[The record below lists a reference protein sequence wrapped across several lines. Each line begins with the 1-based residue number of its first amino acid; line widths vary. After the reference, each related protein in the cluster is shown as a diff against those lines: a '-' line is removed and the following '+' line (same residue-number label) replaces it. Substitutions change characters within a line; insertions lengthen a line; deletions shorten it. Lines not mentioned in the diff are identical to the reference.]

1 MTKPVGMTSRLFRLA
16 LSGVIA
22 FAPLLPAYAEVIVD
36 PTAPQAF
43 RPSLGSSSTGVPV
56 VNIVAPTAGGV
67 SHNKFSDYDITSTG
81 LIHNNSLASGTAKLG
96 GTVGANPNFSGATA
110 TTIVN
115 EVTTSNTS
123 LLAGRA
129 EVFGDKAGLIIANPN
144 GITCNGCGAL
154 NTSRFTLT
162 TGVPAYDSGNSDSL
176 YFDVTGGLIS
186 IDGNGLEGLDVPEA
200 SVIARQIVLSGYI
213 SDALR
218 LDLVSGGIR
227 YDYSPTLGGDVQ
239 SAITEQS
246 LSNAGITYQI
256 DASTLSSVSA
266 GKINII
272 GNDDGV
278 GVRIQ
283 GDVTASASDLVID
296 ADGNLTISSNLSS
309 ERDTTITTGGTAA
322 SVTSSGTIDADR
334 DLSITTTGAVTNSGT
349 LQASRRL
356 TIDADGDVTNSG
368 TATATQVMISDAA
381 DVTNSGSITAGLNEL
396 LFTTTGDEASLAAL
410 SEDIAAAINGNEG
423 FQGFHAYIPAGTTP
437 GVIYISIEPPYYFAD
452 MEIAVAVPTTG
463 SDTQTFTYTSTG
475 TYTGRLDITGAV
487 EAGDQ
492 FRIQAYGDVT
502 IGSSSNKVG
511 SLTNSG
517 SGASI
522 TSYDDIAV
530 TASGA
535 ISNASGA
542 SITADDDI
550 ALTSDSTLTQ
560 NAAVTAGG
568 DATLSGSDLSIG
580 GSSGMYSRAGGTLS
594 LVESASGSDFTYAG
608 QSLTGNTGLSI
619 QVDDL
624 FDLSSA
630 LTTPGDLSITAGR
643 VATAYNLVAGDD
655 LSITTTGDVTNSA
668 VIYAAEGTSGGN
680 GLVIDAGGQIIN
692 SSNSNIYG
700 SGDVVLVSDE
710 RITNNSGAYI
720 EAGGDLTLA
729 VVTGETISGGAIT
742 NTPTKV
748 ANGYILNTQGY
759 LTAGANIN
767 VTTGNFYNM
776 RDVTVGGS
784 GPYTFTEN
792 DTQTDLST
800 DTWSQLSV
808 QRIDGSDHEFYGRT
822 HSTQSITGSSSSV
835 YGAGNIVIDATTF
848 LNRLSTIEAGQNLT
862 VTSTTFNN
870 QTATL
875 RTTSW
880 YRNTYGSY
888 GSGGWVI
895 KNGGSPDRPSGTEGP
910 GGQDCTTGTTRCF
923 PEANAGSG
931 WIPWL
936 DGNSANTTAVLRAGN
951 SLTLNGSTL
960 DDSNVGNTGL
970 IEASNVFVSA
980 RNIQNGLTPGST
992 VTINQQITNAV
1003 SLTPTSLATLSAL
1016 YTINAV
1022 GTSQYLLSASIDLGG
1037 NLLTPDYLT
1046 SQLSG
1051 SAGNTNGL
1059 QFLADPFV
1067 ENRLLQQAALAA
1079 TGSNFVLADV
1089 ENDQTAQRQA
1099 LYDNAIAFASTDSSA
1114 QIGTALSE
1122 TQIANLDAPV
1132 LWYVT
1137 ERIDGRDVL
1146 VPTLYLPTPD
1156 SIEVAPSGQIVASN
1170 NILIDA
1176 EETVTNTGTVS
1187 AGGTV
1192 LVRGQDIVNET
1203 LTTVASTSSG
1213 TGRSTVS
1220 FITAG
1225 PTASISGENVFVVAE
1240 SDDPDRGT
1248 ITNTGAAITNTSPDG
1263 QTILRASGDI
1273 VNQVLVTQAVEDVE
1287 VGNFV
1292 AEAREDFTIRENY
1305 TAGVIGGEGNVSVV
1319 STGGDV
1325 INDASSIFSNEGD
1338 VLIFAEG
1345 SFRQNNRTDTFVSEN
1360 SVSLGGGSS
1369 SSSSSSASSSGSGY
1383 DDFEANAQASVSGSQ
1398 DGLTANYNES
1408 VYNQSAS
1415 VSGQNVTIVAN
1426 TGDIES
1432 IGSSIASAGN
1442 TILRATEGDVTL
1454 QTDSVVT
1461 NSSSLTLSLSGNA
1474 SAEAGGSG
1482 IDYNATAQASGTVGL
1497 EYGQQQNATFITST
1511 VSGNNVII
1519 DAGNDINS
1527 IGAQVSATEN
1537 LSLIAGNNINSIAQQ
1552 ELLEN
1557 FSFSASNTTT
1567 AYATAGTTAGQ
1578 FGTPDAAVGI
1588 ENTTSIGVGGG
1599 TSTSSATSGFSAGG
1613 NLSLQAGN
1621 NITLVGT
1628 DLSSGGDTI
1637 LQAANDISISALQ
1650 ETSSSFGFSASSSVG
1665 AQLGSG
1671 GLSPTASN
1679 SFGVSTSSAVTNQE
1693 ANVTTGGNFVAV
1705 AGGSTTLAGVNVNAG
1720 GDALLQGTTVTVT
1733 SVQDQFSGT
1742 NFGFSSSP
1750 LTNGTGSNSSFS
1762 AASDAPLSASFNQT
1776 ESLTTTDQAQ
1786 LNTGGS
1792 LNIVTTEGA
1801 ATLASVNA
1809 NIGGNL
1815 NAQIADGS
1823 DLNVTDLQDTTSS
1836 TGFSVDIAIEANAA
1850 EAIAGTVEGVVEAI
1864 ETGDVAG
1871 IVSSIPGANQVAS
1884 TIAAIESGDGAAILG
1899 ALGGPGIGALAQQ
1912 IDGATGGALNGQG
1925 TGTNFGQSFL
1935 DAAADT
1941 EPAVDVAS
1949 LQGAVDDAGTVDVR
1963 LGAQFTETNTTTS
1976 VGSTIN
1982 VGGSANISANN
1993 LNLTGSNLNVTGDS
2007 NLDLAGSL
2015 NVTAGVNTFD
2025 SFSAGGGVTVGFDA
2039 VNQDVRVGVD
2049 GNYSDSS
2056 ATTFTNAG
2064 FTTGGTLNAN
2074 VGEDVNIVGGNVQA
2088 GDINGVVGGSVN
2100 VVTLQNAT
2108 QSQSFEGDLMVEV
2121 GVTGD
2126 SGGGEL
2132 NFQGSQQSG
2141 QSDAQQSTFLASGN
2155 SNLVIG
2161 EDLNLVSGIIGA
2173 GNNNNLQVAGNIN
2186 ASANVNT
2193 NIDDTFGGS
2202 LSVSANQQGEDSG
2215 AGGGGSLDV
2224 NVNLNEA
2231 NNVGAQSLI
2240 VGGNNNNIQVGGDA
2254 NLIDT
2259 QVIGTNGNV
2268 QIDGDLTVATTQS
2281 TTSNFGL
2288 EFGLEASGSS
2298 ASEGGDG
2305 EEGSGG
2311 IEFGLEIG
2319 DSATTG
2325 AQAGFTFSNNLDLT
2339 TGGDAS
2345 LTNSQI
2351 IAGNNANVNI
2361 GGELTIT
2368 AVQDTENQLG
2378 VGFEAG
2384 GGGEEGSANQGSFG
2398 VDFNLVDSSLNA
2410 AQSGISAGGSLA
2422 LTTGGDT
2429 TLTGAVIQ
2437 GGTVD
2442 ANIGGD
2448 LTVTTLQEDEFS
2460 LALNLEAGGSSE
2472 GAGSGS
2478 FGAGIDLTD
2487 RTETTTVAGIAATN
2501 GNANVT
2507 VAGDT
2512 TLTGASITAQGGEA
2526 TLDTQSLTVT
2536 DLASSSLSLSAG
2548 IGGGLDAS
2556 SIDGE
2561 DTEALEV
2568 LGAAQEAGGNAPS
2581 LNFELSA
2588 SSGTT
2593 NGGVGDGATAAGTAG
2608 SASAAETANAV
2619 LSSLQQQIAT
2629 AGETG
2634 GSNAPQGVSA
2644 EVLTAKLGTLQASA
2658 STTAFEAQ
2666 QAAADI
2672 FNDGDPA
2679 AAEALDGLS
2688 PNQAVLM
2695 LQAARVWL
2703 TPDQQAQIDIAI
2715 QQIVTGTEP
2724 ATSSTGD
2731 DN

>member
-43 RPSLGSSSTGVPV
+43 RPSLSSSSTGVPV

-423 FQGFHAYIPAGTTP
+423 FQGFRAYIPAGTTP

-729 VVTGETISGGAIT
+729 VVTGETISGGTIT

-759 LTAGANIN
+759 LTAGGNIN

-2608 SASAAETANAV
+2608 PASAAETANAV

-2679 AAEALDGLS
+2679 AAEALEGLS
-2688 PNQAVLM
+2688 PDQAVLM

>member
-1 MTKPVGMTSRLFRLA
+1 MTKPIGITSRLLRLA
-16 LSGVIA
+16 VSGAIA
-22 FAPLLPAYAEVIVD
+22 LAPLVPAYAEVIVD
-36 PTAPQAF
+36 PSASQAF
-43 RPSLGSSSTGVPV
+43 QPSLGTSSTGVPV

-67 SHNKFSDYDITSTG
+67 SHNKFNDYDITSTG
-81 LIHNNSLASGTAKLG
+81 LIHNNSLTSGTAKLG
-96 GTVGANPNFSGATA
+96 GTVGSNPNFSGTTA

-115 EVTTSNTS
+115 EVTSANTS

-154 NTSRFTLT
+154 NASRFTLT
-162 TGVPAYDSGNSDSL
+162 TGVPNYDSGNNDSL

-186 IDGNGLEGLDVPEA
+186 IDGNGLEGLDIPEA

-218 LDLVSGGIR
+218 LDLVSGGLR
-227 YDYSPTLGGDVQ
+227 YDYSPNLGGDVQ
-239 SAITEQS
+239 TAITEQS
-246 LSNAGITYQI
+246 LSNSGITYQI

-309 ERDTTITTGGTAA
+309 ERDTTITTGGTA
-322 SVTSSGTIDADR
+322 SSLTNSGSIDASR

-349 LQASRRL
+349 LESSRRL

-368 TATATQVMISDAA
+368 TATATQVVISDAA
-381 DVTNSGSITAGLNEL
+381 DITNSATIKAGLNEL
-396 LFTTTGDEASLAAL
+396 LFTTTGDEDSLADL
-410 SEDIAAAINGNEG
+410 SVDIAAAINGNEG
-423 FQGFHAYIPAGTTP
+423 FQGFYAYIPAGTTP
-437 GVIYISIEPPYYFAD
+437 GVIYINIEPPYYFAD

-492 FRIQAYGDVT
+492 FRIRAYGDVV

-522 TSYDDIAV
+522 TSYDDITV

-535 ISNASGA
+535 ISNASSA

-550 ALTSDSTLTQ
+550 ALTSDATLTQ

-580 GSSGMYSRAGGTLS
+580 SSSGMYSRAEGTLS

-668 VIYAAEGTSGGN
+668 VIYAADGTSGGN

-700 SGDVVLVSDE
+700 SGDVVLVSNE
-710 RITNNSGAYI
+710 RITNNSGSYI

-729 VVTGETISGGAIT
+729 VVTGETISEGAIT

-759 LTAGANIN
+759 LTAGGNIN

-784 GPYTFTEN
+784 GPYSFTEN

-800 DTWSQLSV
+800 DTWSKLAV
-808 QRIDGSDHEFYGRT
+808 QRIGGSDHEFYGRT

-875 RTTSW
+875 RTSSW

-888 GSGGWVI
+888 GTNGWGI
-895 KNGGSPDRPSGTEGP
+895 KNPNSPGRPSGTSGP
-910 GGQDCTTGTTRCF
+910 GGSDCTTGTTRCF

-931 WIPWL
+931 WIPWV
-936 DGNSANTTAVLRAGN
+936 DSNSANTTAVLRAGN

-980 RNIQNGLTPGST
+980 RNIQNGLAPGST

-1003 SLTPTSLATLSAL
+1003 SLTPTSLSSLSAL
-1016 YTINAV
+1016 YTINAA

-1037 NLLTPDYLT
+1037 NLLTPAYLT
-1046 SQLSG
+1046 SQLSNG
-1051 SAGNTNGL
+1051 AGDTNGL

-1079 TGSNFVLADV
+1079 TGSNFVLDDV

-1099 LYDNAIAFASTDSSA
+1099 LYDNAISFANTDSTA
-1114 QIGTALSE
+1114 QIGTALTD
-1122 TQIANLDAPV
+1122 TQIASLDAPV

-1156 SIEVAPSGQIVASN
+1156 SIEIAPSGQIVASN

-1220 FITAG
+1220 YITAG

-1248 ITNTGAAITNTSPDG
+1248 ITNTGAAITNTSADG

-1292 AEAREDFTIRENY
+1292 AEAREDFAVRENY
-1305 TAGVIGGEGNVSVV
+1305 TAGVIGGEGNVSIV
-1319 STGGDV
+1319 STGGDI
-1325 INDASSIFSNEGD
+1325 INDASTISSSEGD

-1369 SSSSSSASSSGSGY
+1369 TSSSSSASSSGSGY

-1398 DGLTANYNES
+1398 DGLTANYTES

-1454 QTDSVVT
+1454 RTDSVVT

-1497 EYGQQQNATFITST
+1497 NYGQQQNATFITST

-1537 LSLIAGNNINSIAQQ
+1537 ISLIAGNDINSIAQQ

-1599 TSTSSATSGFSAGG
+1599 TSTSSATSGFTAGG

-1621 NITLVGT
+1621 DINLVGT
-1628 DLSSGGDTI
+1628 DLTSGGDTI

-1679 SFGVSTSSAVTNQE
+1679 SFGVSTSNAVTNQE

-1705 AGGSTTLAGVNVNAG
+1705 AGGSTTLAGVNVDAG

-1750 LTNGTGSNSSFS
+1750 LTNGTGSNASFS

-1776 ESLTTTDQAQ
+1776 ESLTTTDRVA

-1792 LNIVTTEGA
+1792 LNIVTTEGG
-1801 ATLASVNA
+1801 ATLAAVNA

-1815 NAQIADGS
+1815 NTQIADGS
-1823 DLNVTDLQDTTSS
+1823 DLNITDLQDTSSS

-1864 ETGDVAG
+1864 ETGDVNA

-1899 ALGGPGIGALAQQ
+1899 ALGGPGVGALAQQ
-1912 IDGATGGALNGQG
+1912 INGATGGALNGQG

-1963 LGAQFTETNTTTS
+1963 LGAQFTETNTVTS

-1993 LNLTGSNLNVTGDS
+1993 LNLTGSSLNVGGDS

-2015 NVTAGVNTFD
+2015 NVQAGVNSFD

-2074 VGEDVNIVGGNVQA
+2074 VAEDVNIVGGNVQA
-2088 GDINGVVGGSVN
+2088 GNINGVVGGSVN
-2100 VVTLQNAT
+2100 VVTLQNST
-2108 QSQSFEGDLMVEV
+2108 QSQSFEADLMVEV

-2132 NFQGSQQSG
+2132 NFQGSQQSS
-2141 QSDAQQSTFLASGN
+2141 QSGAQQSTFLASGN
-2155 SNLVIG
+2155 SNLVVG
-2161 EDLNLVSGIIGA
+2161 GDLNLVSGIIGA
-2173 GNNNNLQVAGNIN
+2173 GNNNNLQVDGNIN

-2193 NIDDTFGGS
+2193 TIDDTFGGS

-2268 QIDGDLTVATTQS
+2268 QIGGDLTVATTQS

-2325 AQAGFTFSNNLDLT
+2325 AQAGFTFGNNLNLT
-2339 TGGDAS
+2339 TGGDAA

-2351 IAGNNANVNI
+2351 VVGNNANLNV

-2384 GGGEEGSANQGSFG
+2384 GGGEDGSANQGNFG
-2398 VDFNLVDSSLNA
+2398 VDFNLVDSNINA
-2410 AQSGISAGGSLA
+2410 AQSGINVGGNLA

-2437 GGTVD
+2437 GGTVN
-2442 ANIGGD
+2442 AQIGGD
-2448 LTVTTLQEDEFS
+2448 LNVATVQEDEFA
-2460 LALNLEAGGSSE
+2460 LALNLSAGGSSE

-2512 TLTGASITAQGGEA
+2512 TLTGASITAQGGEV

-2548 IGGGLDAS
+2548 IGGGVDAS

-2593 NGGVGDGATAAGTAG
+2593 TGGVGEGATVAGTSG
-2608 SASAAETANAV
+2608 SATASETANAV
-2619 LSSLQQQIAT
+2619 LTSLQQQIAT
-2629 AGETG
+2629 ASEAG
-2634 GSNAPQGVSA
+2634 GPDAPQGVSA
-2644 EVLTAKLGTLQASA
+2644 EALTEKLGTLQASA

-2672 FNDGDPA
+2672 FNDGAPA
-2679 AAEALDGLS
+2679 SAEALDGLS

-2703 TPDQQAQIDIAI
+2703 TPDQQRQIDIAI

-2724 ATSSTGD
+2724 AASTGED

>member
-1 MTKPVGMTSRLFRLA
+1 MVVTGTTLNNESAA
-16 LSGVIA
+16 LVTVNHYRQRWG
-22 FAPLLPAYAEVIVD
+22 
-36 PTAPQAF
+36 TQAF
-43 RPSLGSSSTGVPV
+43 GDIGIEYGSATCESGTSACFSGSVDQPGWIPETTSYST
-56 VNIVAPTAGGV
+56 NTLTA
-67 SHNKFSDYDITSTG
+67 
-81 LIHNNSLASGTAKLG
+81 LRASGT
-96 GTVGANPNFSGATA
+96 
-110 TTIVN
+110 
-115 EVTTSNTS
+115 
-123 LLAGRA
+123 
-129 EVFGDKAGLIIANPN
+129 
-144 GITCNGCGAL
+144 
-154 NTSRFTLT
+154 
-162 TGVPAYDSGNSDSL
+162 
-176 YFDVTGGLIS
+176 
-186 IDGNGLEGLDVPEA
+186 
-200 SVIARQIVLSGYI
+200 LSF
-213 SDALR
+213 
-218 LDLVSGGIR
+218 
-227 YDYSPTLGGDVQ
+227 
-239 SAITEQS
+239 
-246 LSNAGITYQI
+246 
-256 DASTLSSVSA
+256 
-266 GKINII
+266 
-272 GNDDGV
+272 
-278 GVRIQ
+278 
-283 GDVTASASDLVID
+283 
-296 ADGNLTISSNLSS
+296 
-309 ERDTTITTGGTAA
+309 
-322 SVTSSGTIDADR
+322 
-334 DLSITTTGAVTNSGT
+334 NSGT
-349 LQASRRL
+349 LAQGQSQ
-356 TIDADGDVTNSG
+356 SG
-368 TATATQVMISDAA
+368 
-381 DVTNSGSITAGLNEL
+381 
-396 LFTTTGDEASLAAL
+396 
-410 SEDIAAAINGNEG
+410 
-423 FQGFHAYIPAGTTP
+423 
-437 GVIYISIEPPYYFAD
+437 
-452 MEIAVAVPTTG
+452 
-463 SDTQTFTYTSTG
+463 
-475 TYTGRLDITGAV
+475 
-487 EAGDQ
+487 
-492 FRIQAYGDVT
+492 
-502 IGSSSNKVG
+502 
-511 SLTNSG
+511 LTNTG
-517 SGASI
+517 YI
-522 TSYDDIAV
+522 E
-530 TASGA
+530 
-535 ISNASGA
+535 
-542 SITADDDI
+542 
-550 ALTSDSTLTQ
+550 
-560 NAAVTAGG
+560 
-568 DATLSGSDLSIG
+568 AT
-580 GSSGMYSRAGGTLS
+580 
-594 LVESASGSDFTYAG
+594 
-608 QSLTGNTGLSI
+608 N
-619 QVDDL
+619 
-624 FDLSSA
+624 
-630 LTTPGDLSITAGR
+630 
-643 VATAYNLVAGDD
+643 
-655 LSITTTGDVTNSA
+655 
-668 VIYAAEGTSGGN
+668 
-680 GLVIDAGGQIIN
+680 
-692 SSNSNIYG
+692 
-700 SGDVVLVSDE
+700 VLVS
-710 RITNNSGAYI
+710 T
-720 EAGGDLTLA
+720 
-729 VVTGETISGGAIT
+729 
-742 NTPTKV
+742 
-748 ANGYILNTQGY
+748 
-759 LTAGANIN
+759 
-767 VTTGNFYNM
+767 
-776 RDVTVGGS
+776 
-784 GPYTFTEN
+784 
-792 DTQTDLST
+792 
-800 DTWSQLSV
+800 
-808 QRIDGSDHEFYGRT
+808 
-822 HSTQSITGSSSSV
+822 
-835 YGAGNIVIDATTF
+835 
-848 LNRLSTIEAGQNLT
+848 
-862 VTSTTFNN
+862 
-870 QTATL
+870 
-875 RTTSW
+875 
-880 YRNTYGSY
+880 
-888 GSGGWVI
+888 
-895 KNGGSPDRPSGTEGP
+895 
-910 GGQDCTTGTTRCF
+910 
-923 PEANAGSG
+923 
-931 WIPWL
+931 
-936 DGNSANTTAVLRAGN
+936 
-951 SLTLNGSTL
+951 
-960 DDSNVGNTGL
+960 
-970 IEASNVFVSA
+970 
-980 RNIQNGLTPGST
+980 RNIQNGLPSGSL
-992 VTINQQITNAV
+992 VTINPQITNAI
-1003 SLTPTSLATLSAL
+1003 SLTPTSLSNLSAL
-1016 YTINAV
+1016 YTINAP
-1022 GTSQYLLSASIDLGG
+1022 GTSQYLLSASIDLAG
-1037 NLLTPDYLT
+1037 NTLTPDYLI
-1046 SQLSG
+1046 SQLSAG
-1051 SAGNTNGL
+1051 AGNTGGL

-1067 ENRLLQQAALAA
+1067 ENRLLQEATLAA
-1079 TGSNFVLADV
+1079 TGRNFLLDDV

-1099 LYDNAIAFASTDSSA
+1099 LYDNAIAFASTDSTA
-1114 QIGTALSE
+1114 QIGTALTE
-1122 TQIANLDAPV
+1122 TQIASLDAPL

-1137 ERIDGRDVL
+1137 ETIDGIDVL

-1156 SIEVAPSGQIVASN
+1156 EMEIAPNGQIVASN
-1170 NILIDA
+1170 NLLLDA
-1176 EETVTNTGTVS
+1176 EDTVTNTGAIN

-1192 LVRGQDIVNET
+1192 LVQAENVVNET
-1203 LTTVASTSSG
+1203 LTTLASADVAEG
-1213 TGRSTVS
+1213 TVAY
-1220 FITAG
+1220 ITAG
-1225 PTASISGENVFVVAE
+1225 PSATISGNNVFIQAQ
-1240 SDDPDRGT
+1240 SDDPDGGNV
-1248 ITNTGAAITNTSPDG
+1248 TNTGGVITNTSADG
-1263 QTILRASGDI
+1263 QTVIQASGD
-1273 VNQVLVTQAVEDVE
+1273 VTNQVLVTQAVEDIE
-1287 VGNFV
+1287 RGNLF
-1292 AEAREDFTIRENY
+1292 AEYRDDYSIREDY
-1305 TAGVIGGEGNVSVV
+1305 TAGVIGGEGNVTVV
-1319 STGGDV
+1319 STGGDI
-1325 INDASSIFSNEGD
+1325 INDASTIASSDGD

-1345 SFRQNNRTDTFVSEN
+1345 SFLQNNRTDTFVSEN

-1369 SSSSSSASSSGSGY
+1369 TSSSSSASSSGSGY

-1398 DGLTANYNES
+1398 DGLTANYTES

-1426 TGDIES
+1426 TGNIES
-1432 IGSSIASAGN
+1432 IGSSISSAGN
-1442 TILRATEGDVTL
+1442 TILQAVEGDVTL

-1497 EYGQQQNATFITST
+1497 NYGEQQNATFITST

-1527 IGAQVSATEN
+1527 IGAQVSAAEN
-1537 LSLIAGNNINSIAQQ
+1537 LSLIAANDINSIAQQ

-1557 FSFSASNTTT
+1557 FSLSASNTTT

-1588 ENTTSIGVGGG
+1588 ENTTSFGVGGG

-1628 DLSSGGDTI
+1628 DLASGGDTI

-1679 SFGVSTSSAVTNQE
+1679 SFGVSTSNSVTNQE

-1705 AGGSTTLAGVNVNAG
+1705 AGGATTLAGVNVNAG

-1776 ESLTTTDQAQ
+1776 ESLTTTDQAE

-1823 DLNVTDLQDTTSS
+1823 DLNITDLQDTTSS

-1864 ETGDVAG
+1864 ETGDAAA
-1871 IVSSIPGANQVAS
+1871 IVSSIPGANQIAS
-1884 TIAAIESGDGAAILG
+1884 TIAAIESGDGAAIIG
-1899 ALGGPGIGALAQQ
+1899 ALGGPGAGALAQQ
-1912 IDGATGGALNGQG
+1912 INGATGGALNGQG

-1941 EPAVDVAS
+1941 EPAVDVAG
-1949 LQGAVDDAGTVDVR
+1949 LQDAVDEAGTVDVR
-1963 LGAQFTETNTTTS
+1963 LGAQFTETNTSTS

-2056 ATTFTNAG
+2056 ATTFNNAG

-2074 VGEDVNIVGGNVQA
+2074 VAEDVNIVGGNVQA
-2088 GDINGVVGGSVN
+2088 GNINGVVGGSVN
-2100 VVTLQNAT
+2100 VVTLQNST
-2108 QSQSFEGDLMVEV
+2108 QSQAFEADLMVEV

-2141 QSDAQQSTFLASGN
+2141 QSDAQQSSFFASGD
-2155 SNLVIG
+2155 SNLVVG
-2161 EDLNLVSGIIGA
+2161 GDLNLVSGIIGA
-2173 GNNNNLQVAGNIN
+2173 GNNNNLQIAGDIN

-2268 QIDGDLTVATTQS
+2268 QIAGDLTVATTQS

-2288 EFGLEASGSS
+2288 ELGLEASGSS

-2325 AQAGFTFSNNLDLT
+2325 AQAGFTFANNLDLT

-2351 IAGNNANVNI
+2351 IAGNNANINV
-2361 GGELTIT
+2361 GGALTIT

-2378 VGFEAG
+2378 IGFEAG
-2384 GGGEEGSANQGSFG
+2384 GGGEDGSANQGNFG
-2398 VDFNLVDSSLNA
+2398 VDFNLVDSNLNA
-2410 AQSGISAGGSLA
+2410 AQSGITAGGNLA

-2429 TLTGAVIQ
+2429 TLTGAVVQ

-2472 GAGSGS
+2472 GAGSGN

-2487 RTETTTVAGIAATN
+2487 RTETTTVAGITATN
-2501 GNANVT
+2501 GNADVT

-2548 IGGGLDAS
+2548 IGGGVDAS
-2556 SIDGE
+2556 AIDGE
-2561 DTEALEV
+2561 DTEALAV
-2568 LGAAQEAGGNAPS
+2568 LGAAQEAGDGAPS
-2581 LNFELSA
+2581 LNFELSS

-2593 NGGVGDGATAAGTAG
+2593 TGGVGDGATTAGTDDAP
-2608 SASAAETANAV
+2608 SASEAASAV
-2619 LSSLQQQIAT
+2619 LSSLQQQIA
-2629 AGETG
+2629 AANEPG
-2634 GSNAPQGVSA
+2634 GSGAPQGVSA
-2644 EVLTAKLGTLQASA
+2644 EELTAKLGTLQASA

-2672 FNDGDPA
+2672 FNEGDPA
-2679 AAEALDGLS
+2679 SADALEGLS

-2715 QQIVTGTEP
+2715 QQIVTGTTP
-2724 ATSSTGD
+2724 AASTGAD
-2731 DN
+2731 DS

>member
-22 FAPLLPAYAEVIVD
+22 FAPLLPTYAEVIVD

-630 LTTPGDLSITAGR
+630 LTTPGDLSITAGW

-759 LTAGANIN
+759 LTAGGNIN

-1248 ITNTGAAITNTSPDG
+1248 ITNTGAAITNTSLMGRPF
-1263 QTILRASGDI
+1263 
-1273 VNQVLVTQAVEDVE
+1273 
-1287 VGNFV
+1287 FV
-1292 AEAREDFTIRENY
+1292 RPA
-1305 TAGVIGGEGNVSVV
+1305 
-1319 STGGDV
+1319 
-1325 INDASSIFSNEGD
+1325 
-1338 VLIFAEG
+1338 
-1345 SFRQNNRTDTFVSEN
+1345 
-1360 SVSLGGGSS
+1360 
-1369 SSSSSSASSSGSGY
+1369 
-1383 DDFEANAQASVSGSQ
+1383 
-1398 DGLTANYNES
+1398 
-1408 VYNQSAS
+1408 
-1415 VSGQNVTIVAN
+1415 
-1426 TGDIES
+1426 
-1432 IGSSIASAGN
+1432 
-1442 TILRATEGDVTL
+1442 
-1454 QTDSVVT
+1454 
-1461 NSSSLTLSLSGNA
+1461 
-1474 SAEAGGSG
+1474 
-1482 IDYNATAQASGTVGL
+1482 
-1497 EYGQQQNATFITST
+1497 
-1511 VSGNNVII
+1511 
-1519 DAGNDINS
+1519 
-1527 IGAQVSATEN
+1527 
-1537 LSLIAGNNINSIAQQ
+1537 
-1552 ELLEN
+1552 
-1557 FSFSASNTTT
+1557 
-1567 AYATAGTTAGQ
+1567 
-1578 FGTPDAAVGI
+1578 
-1588 ENTTSIGVGGG
+1588 
-1599 TSTSSATSGFSAGG
+1599 
-1613 NLSLQAGN
+1613 
-1621 NITLVGT
+1621 
-1628 DLSSGGDTI
+1628 
-1637 LQAANDISISALQ
+1637 IS
-1650 ETSSSFGFSASSSVG
+1650 
-1665 AQLGSG
+1665 
-1671 GLSPTASN
+1671 
-1679 SFGVSTSSAVTNQE
+1679 
-1693 ANVTTGGNFVAV
+1693 
-1705 AGGSTTLAGVNVNAG
+1705 
-1720 GDALLQGTTVTVT
+1720 
-1733 SVQDQFSGT
+1733 
-1742 NFGFSSSP
+1742 
-1750 LTNGTGSNSSFS
+1750 
-1762 AASDAPLSASFNQT
+1762 
-1776 ESLTTTDQAQ
+1776 
-1786 LNTGGS
+1786 
-1792 LNIVTTEGA
+1792 
-1801 ATLASVNA
+1801 
-1809 NIGGNL
+1809 
-1815 NAQIADGS
+1815 
-1823 DLNVTDLQDTTSS
+1823 
-1836 TGFSVDIAIEANAA
+1836 
-1850 EAIAGTVEGVVEAI
+1850 
-1864 ETGDVAG
+1864 
-1871 IVSSIPGANQVAS
+1871 
-1884 TIAAIESGDGAAILG
+1884 
-1899 ALGGPGIGALAQQ
+1899 
-1912 IDGATGGALNGQG
+1912 
-1925 TGTNFGQSFL
+1925 
-1935 DAAADT
+1935 
-1941 EPAVDVAS
+1941 
-1949 LQGAVDDAGTVDVR
+1949 
-1963 LGAQFTETNTTTS
+1963 
-1976 VGSTIN
+1976 
-1982 VGGSANISANN
+1982 
-1993 LNLTGSNLNVTGDS
+1993 
-2007 NLDLAGSL
+2007 
-2015 NVTAGVNTFD
+2015 
-2025 SFSAGGGVTVGFDA
+2025 
-2039 VNQDVRVGVD
+2039 
-2049 GNYSDSS
+2049 
-2056 ATTFTNAG
+2056 
-2064 FTTGGTLNAN
+2064 
-2074 VGEDVNIVGGNVQA
+2074 
-2088 GDINGVVGGSVN
+2088 
-2100 VVTLQNAT
+2100 
-2108 QSQSFEGDLMVEV
+2108 
-2121 GVTGD
+2121 
-2126 SGGGEL
+2126 
-2132 NFQGSQQSG
+2132 
-2141 QSDAQQSTFLASGN
+2141 
-2155 SNLVIG
+2155 
-2161 EDLNLVSGIIGA
+2161 
-2173 GNNNNLQVAGNIN
+2173 
-2186 ASANVNT
+2186 
-2193 NIDDTFGGS
+2193 
-2202 LSVSANQQGEDSG
+2202 
-2215 AGGGGSLDV
+2215 
-2224 NVNLNEA
+2224 
-2231 NNVGAQSLI
+2231 
-2240 VGGNNNNIQVGGDA
+2240 
-2254 NLIDT
+2254 
-2259 QVIGTNGNV
+2259 
-2268 QIDGDLTVATTQS
+2268 
-2281 TTSNFGL
+2281 
-2288 EFGLEASGSS
+2288 
-2298 ASEGGDG
+2298 
-2305 EEGSGG
+2305 
-2311 IEFGLEIG
+2311 
-2319 DSATTG
+2319 
-2325 AQAGFTFSNNLDLT
+2325 
-2339 TGGDAS
+2339 
-2345 LTNSQI
+2345 
-2351 IAGNNANVNI
+2351 
-2361 GGELTIT
+2361 
-2368 AVQDTENQLG
+2368 
-2378 VGFEAG
+2378 
-2384 GGGEEGSANQGSFG
+2384 
-2398 VDFNLVDSSLNA
+2398 
-2410 AQSGISAGGSLA
+2410 
-2422 LTTGGDT
+2422 
-2429 TLTGAVIQ
+2429 
-2437 GGTVD
+2437 
-2442 ANIGGD
+2442 
-2448 LTVTTLQEDEFS
+2448 
-2460 LALNLEAGGSSE
+2460 
-2472 GAGSGS
+2472 
-2478 FGAGIDLTD
+2478 
-2487 RTETTTVAGIAATN
+2487 
-2501 GNANVT
+2501 
-2507 VAGDT
+2507 
-2512 TLTGASITAQGGEA
+2512 
-2526 TLDTQSLTVT
+2526 
-2536 DLASSSLSLSAG
+2536 
-2548 IGGGLDAS
+2548 
-2556 SIDGE
+2556 
-2561 DTEALEV
+2561 
-2568 LGAAQEAGGNAPS
+2568 
-2581 LNFELSA
+2581 
-2588 SSGTT
+2588 
-2593 NGGVGDGATAAGTAG
+2593 
-2608 SASAAETANAV
+2608 
-2619 LSSLQQQIAT
+2619 
-2629 AGETG
+2629 
-2634 GSNAPQGVSA
+2634 
-2644 EVLTAKLGTLQASA
+2644 
-2658 STTAFEAQ
+2658 
-2666 QAAADI
+2666 
-2672 FNDGDPA
+2672 
-2679 AAEALDGLS
+2679 
-2688 PNQAVLM
+2688 
-2695 LQAARVWL
+2695 
-2703 TPDQQAQIDIAI
+2703 
-2715 QQIVTGTEP
+2715 
-2724 ATSSTGD
+2724 
-2731 DN
+2731 

>member
-1 MTKPVGMTSRLFRLA
+1 MSKYGKGSDEVSKRVGMASRLLRLG
-16 LSGVIA
+16 LSGAMI
-22 FAPLLPAYAEVIVD
+22 FAPLASAHAELIVD
-36 PTAPQAF
+36 PTASQAF
-43 RPSLGSSSTGVPV
+43 KPSLGSSSTGVPV

-67 SHNKFSDYDITSTG
+67 SHNKFNDYDIGSTG
-81 LIHNNSLASGTAKLG
+81 LIHNNSLTSGTAKLG
-96 GTVGANPNFSGATA
+96 GTVGANPNFSGTAA

-115 EVTTSNTS
+115 EVTSSNTS

-129 EVFGDKAGLIIANPN
+129 EVFGNKAGLIIANPN

-154 NTSRFTLT
+154 NASRFTLT
-162 TGVPAYDSGNSDSL
+162 TGVPDYDSGNNDSL
-176 YFDVTGGLIS
+176 YFDVTGGLIT
-186 IDGNGLEGLDVPEA
+186 IDGNGLEGLDIPEA

-218 LDLVSGGIR
+218 VDLVSGGLR

-322 SVTSSGTIDADR
+322 SVTTSNTVDAGR

-368 TATATQVMISDAA
+368 TATAAQVVISDAA
-381 DVTNSGSITAGLNEL
+381 DITNSGSIQAGLNEL
-396 LFTTTGDEASLAAL
+396 LFTSTGEEASLAAL
-410 SEDIAAAINGNEG
+410 SEDIAAAINSNEG

-452 MEIAVAVPTTG
+452 MEITVAVPVTG

-475 TYTGRLDITGAV
+475 PYTGRLDITGLV
-487 EAGDQ
+487 EASDQ
-492 FRIQAYGDVT
+492 YRIQAYGDVT

-511 SLTNSG
+511 SLSNSG

-522 TSYDDIAV
+522 TSYDDISV

-535 ISNASGA
+535 ISNASSA
-542 SITADDDI
+542 TITADDDTT
-550 ALTSDSTLTQ
+550 LTSDATLTQ
-560 NAAVTAGG
+560 NSAVTAGG
-568 DATLSGSDLSIG
+568 DLTLSGNDLSLASGAGI
-580 GSSGMYSRAGGTLS
+580 SSQAGGTLS
-594 LVESASGSDFTYAG
+594 LVETGAGSDFTYAG
-608 QSLTGNTGLSI
+608 QSITGNTALSI
-619 QVDDL
+619 QVADL

-630 LTTPGDLSITAGR
+630 LSTPGDLTITAGR
-643 VATAYNLVAGDD
+643 VTAGQNIVAGDD
-655 LSITTTGDVTNSA
+655 LTITTTGDVTNDA
-668 VIYAAEGTSGGN
+668 VIYAADGTSGGG

-692 SSNSNIYG
+692 NANKNIYG
-700 SGDVVLVSDE
+700 AGNVVLVSDS

-720 EAGGDLTLA
+720 EAGDDLTLA

-742 NTPTKV
+742 GGTKV

-759 LTAGANIN
+759 ITATNDFTAATSNL
-767 VTTGNFYNM
+767 YNM

-784 GPYTFTEN
+784 GPWTITAN
-792 DTQTDLST
+792 DVTTTTYSNG
-800 DTWSQLSV
+800 W
-808 QRIDGSDHEFYGRT
+808 GSSIYGKVINALQNLWYRKLV
-822 HSTQSITGSSSSV
+822 SDQAITGTSSSI
-835 YGAGNIVIDATTF
+835 YAGGNIAIDATSVR
-848 LNRLSTIEAGQNLT
+848 NRLSTIEAGGNL
-862 VTSTTFNN
+862 V
-870 QTATL
+870 
-875 RTTSW
+875 
-880 YRNTYGSY
+880 
-888 GSGGWVI
+888 V
-895 KNGGSPDRPSGTEGP
+895 
-910 GGQDCTTGTTRCF
+910 TGTTLNNESASLLTVNHYKQRWGTQWYGDINIEYGSATCESGTSACF
-923 PEANAGSG
+923 SGSVDQPG
-931 WIPWL
+931 WIPETT
-936 DGNSANTTAVLRAGN
+936 SYSTNTLTALRASGTLSFN
-951 SLTLNGSTL
+951 SGTLAQGQSQSGLT
-960 DDSNVGNTGL
+960 NTGY
-970 IEASNVFVSA
+970 IEATNVLVST
-980 RNIQNGLTPGST
+980 RNIQNGLPSGSL
-992 VTINQQITNAV
+992 VTINPQITNAI
-1003 SLTPTSLATLSAL
+1003 SLTPTSLSNLSAL
-1016 YTINAV
+1016 YTINAP
-1022 GTSQYLLSASIDLGG
+1022 GTSQYLLSASIDLAG
-1037 NLLTPDYLT
+1037 NTLTPDYLI
-1046 SQLSG
+1046 SQLSAG
-1051 SAGNTNGL
+1051 AGNTGGL

-1067 ENRLLQQAALAA
+1067 ENRLLQEATLAA
-1079 TGSNFVLADV
+1079 TGRNFLLDDV

-1099 LYDNAIAFASTDSSA
+1099 LYDNAIAFASTDSTA
-1114 QIGTALSE
+1114 QIGTALTE
-1122 TQIANLDAPV
+1122 TQIASLDAPL

-1137 ERIDGRDVL
+1137 ETIDGIDVL

-1156 SIEVAPSGQIVASN
+1156 EMEIAPNGQIVASN
-1170 NILIDA
+1170 NLLLDA
-1176 EETVTNTGTVS
+1176 EDTVTNTGAIN

-1192 LVRGQDIVNET
+1192 LVQAENVVNET
-1203 LTTVASTSSG
+1203 LTTLASADVAEG
-1213 TGRSTVS
+1213 TVAY
-1220 FITAG
+1220 ITAG
-1225 PTASISGENVFVVAE
+1225 PSATISGNNVFIQAQ
-1240 SDDPDRGT
+1240 SDDPDGGNV
-1248 ITNTGAAITNTSPDG
+1248 TNTGGVITNTSADG
-1263 QTILRASGDI
+1263 QTVIQASGD
-1273 VNQVLVTQAVEDVE
+1273 VTNQVLVTQAVEDIE
-1287 VGNFV
+1287 RGNLF
-1292 AEAREDFTIRENY
+1292 AEYRDDYSIREDY
-1305 TAGVIGGEGNVSVV
+1305 TAGVIGGEGNVTVV
-1319 STGGDV
+1319 STGGDI
-1325 INDASSIFSNEGD
+1325 INDASTIASSDGD

-1345 SFRQNNRTDTFVSEN
+1345 SFLQNNRTDTFVSEN

-1369 SSSSSSASSSGSGY
+1369 TSSSSSASSSGSGY

-1398 DGLTANYNES
+1398 DGLTANYTES

-1426 TGDIES
+1426 TGNIES
-1432 IGSSIASAGN
+1432 IGSSISSAGN
-1442 TILRATEGDVTL
+1442 TILQAVEGDVTL

-1497 EYGQQQNATFITST
+1497 EYGEQQNATFITST

-1527 IGAQVSATEN
+1527 IGAQVSAAEN
-1537 LSLIAGNNINSIAQQ
+1537 LSLIAANDINSIAQQ

-1557 FSFSASNTTT
+1557 FSLSASNTTT

-1588 ENTTSIGVGGG
+1588 ENTTSFGVGGG

-1628 DLSSGGDTI
+1628 DLASGGDTI

-1679 SFGVSTSSAVTNQE
+1679 SFGVSTSNSVTNQE

-1705 AGGSTTLAGVNVNAG
+1705 AGGATTLAGVNVNAG

-1776 ESLTTTDQAQ
+1776 ESLTTTDQAE

-1823 DLNVTDLQDTTSS
+1823 DLNITDLQDTTSS

-1864 ETGDVAG
+1864 ETGDAAA
-1871 IVSSIPGANQVAS
+1871 IVSSIPGANQIAS
-1884 TIAAIESGDGAAILG
+1884 TIAAIESGDGAAIIG
-1899 ALGGPGIGALAQQ
+1899 ALGGPGAGALAQQ
-1912 IDGATGGALNGQG
+1912 INGATGGALNGQG

-1941 EPAVDVAS
+1941 EPAVDVAG
-1949 LQGAVDDAGTVDVR
+1949 LQDAVDEAGTVDVR
-1963 LGAQFTETNTTTS
+1963 LGAQFTETNTSTS

-2056 ATTFTNAG
+2056 ATTFNNAG

-2074 VGEDVNIVGGNVQA
+2074 VAEDVNIVGGNVQA
-2088 GDINGVVGGSVN
+2088 GNINGVVGGSVN
-2100 VVTLQNAT
+2100 VVTLQNST
-2108 QSQSFEGDLMVEV
+2108 QSQAFEADLMVEV

-2141 QSDAQQSTFLASGN
+2141 QSDAQQSSFFASGD
-2155 SNLVIG
+2155 SNLVVG
-2161 EDLNLVSGIIGA
+2161 GDLNLVSGIIGA
-2173 GNNNNLQVAGNIN
+2173 GNNNNLQIAGDIN

-2268 QIDGDLTVATTQS
+2268 QIAGDLTVATTQS

-2288 EFGLEASGSS
+2288 ELGLEASGSS

-2325 AQAGFTFSNNLDLT
+2325 AQAGFTFANNLDLT

-2351 IAGNNANVNI
+2351 IAGNNANINV
-2361 GGELTIT
+2361 GGALTIT

-2378 VGFEAG
+2378 IGFEAG
-2384 GGGEEGSANQGSFG
+2384 GGGEDGSANQGNFG
-2398 VDFNLVDSSLNA
+2398 VDFNLVDSNLNA
-2410 AQSGISAGGSLA
+2410 AQSGITAGGNLA

-2429 TLTGAVIQ
+2429 TLTGAVVQ
-2437 GGTVD
+2437 GDTVD

-2472 GAGSGS
+2472 GAGSGN

-2487 RTETTTVAGIAATN
+2487 RTETTTVAGITATN
-2501 GNANVT
+2501 GNADVT

-2548 IGGGLDAS
+2548 IGGGVDAS
-2556 SIDGE
+2556 AIDGE
-2561 DTEALEV
+2561 DTEALAV
-2568 LGAAQEAGGNAPS
+2568 LGAAQEAGDGAPS
-2581 LNFELSA
+2581 LNFELSS

-2593 NGGVGDGATAAGTAG
+2593 TGGVGDGATTAGTDDAP
-2608 SASAAETANAV
+2608 SASEAASAV
-2619 LSSLQQQIAT
+2619 LSSLQQQIA
-2629 AGETG
+2629 AANEPG
-2634 GSNAPQGVSA
+2634 GSGAPQGVSA
-2644 EVLTAKLGTLQASA
+2644 EELTAKLGTLQASA

-2672 FNDGDPA
+2672 FNEGDPA
-2679 AAEALDGLS
+2679 SADALEGLS

-2715 QQIVTGTEP
+2715 QQIVTGTTP
-2724 ATSSTGD
+2724 AASTGAD
-2731 DN
+2731 DS

>member
-1 MTKPVGMTSRLFRLA
+1 MVSRLFRVA

-22 FAPLLPAYAEVIVD
+22 FAPLAPVHADLIVD
-36 PTAPQAF
+36 PTASQEF
-43 RPSLGSSSTGVPV
+43 RPSIGASSTGVPV
-56 VNIVAPTAGGV
+56 INIVPPTAGGV
-67 SHNKFSDYDITSTG
+67 SHNKFTDYDIGSTG
-81 LIHNNSLASGTAKLG
+81 LIHNNSLTSGTAKLG
-96 GTVGANPNFSGATA
+96 GAVGANPNFSGTAA

-115 EVTTSNTS
+115 EVTSSNSS

-129 EVFGDKAGLIIANPN
+129 EVFGNKAGLIIANPN

-154 NTSRFTLT
+154 NASRFTLT
-162 TGVPAYDSGNSDSL
+162 TGVPSYDTGNGNSL

-218 LDLVSGGIR
+218 LDLVSGGLR
-227 YDYSPTLGGDVQ
+227 YDYSANLGGDVQ
-239 SAITEQS
+239 SAITENS
-246 LSNAGITYQI
+246 LSNAGISYQI

-266 GKINII
+266 GMINII

-278 GVRIQ
+278 GVRLR
-283 GDVTASASDLVID
+283 GDITANKSDLVID
-296 ADGNLTISSNLSS
+296 ADGNLTITSNLAS
-309 ERDTTITTGGTAA
+309 ERDTNITTGGTA
-322 SVTSSGTIDADR
+322 SSLTNSGTIDADR
-334 DLSITTTGAVTNSGT
+334 DLSITTTGAVTNDGS
-349 LQASRRL
+349 LSASRRV
-356 TIDADGDVTNSG
+356 TIDADGNLTNNAGKTIS
-368 TATATQVMISDAA
+368 ASQVMISDAA
-381 DVTNSGSITAGLNEL
+381 DVTNSGTISAGLNEF
-396 LFTTTGDEASLAAL
+396 LFTADGDESDLTELAT
-410 SEDIAAAINGNEG
+410 DIANAINENEG
-423 FQGFHAYIPAGTTP
+423 FQGFFAYIPPGTTP
-437 GVIYISIEPPYYFAD
+437 GVIYINIEPPYHFSD
-452 MEIAVAVPTTG
+452 MTIDVAVPTTG
-463 SDTQTFTYTSTG
+463 SDTQTFSYTSTSA
-475 TYTGRLDITGAV
+475 TTARLDITGAI

-492 FRIQAYGDVT
+492 FQIRAYGDVT
-502 IGSSSNKVG
+502 IGTSANKVG

-517 SGASI
+517 SGATI
-522 TSYDDIAV
+522 TSYDDISVA
-530 TASGA
+530 ASGT
-535 ISNASGA
+535 ISNASSA

-550 ALTSDSTLTQ
+550 SLTADGVLTQ
-560 NAAVTAGG
+560 GAAVTAGG
-568 DATLSGSDLSIG
+568 DLTLRGSDLSLA
-580 GSSGMYSRAGGTLS
+580 SGAGISSRATGTLS
-594 LVESASGSDFTYAG
+594 LIETASGSDFTYAG
-608 QSLTGNTGLSI
+608 QSITGNTALSI

-630 LTTPGDLSITAGR
+630 LTAPGDITITAGR
-643 VATAYNLVAGDD
+643 VTAGQNIVAGDD
-655 LSITTTGDVTNSA
+655 LTITTSGDVTNDA
-668 VIYAAEGTSGGN
+668 VIYAADGTSGGG

-692 SSNSNIYG
+692 NANKNIYG
-700 SGDVVLVSDE
+700 AGDVVLVSNS

-720 EAGGDLTLA
+720 EAGDDLTLA
-729 VVTGETISGGAIT
+729 VVTGETISGGGIT
-742 NTPTKV
+742 GGTKV
-748 ANGYILNTQGY
+748 ANGYILNTQG
-759 LTAGANIN
+759 NITSADDASF
-767 VTTGNFYNM
+767 VTSAFYNM
-776 RDVTVGGS
+776 RAVSVAGS
-784 GPYTFTEN
+784 GPWTVTPD
-792 DTQTDLST
+792 DTTT
-800 DTWSQLSV
+800 TI
-808 QRIDGSDHEFYGRT
+808 IDGSWQDIYNIPVRGGSEHNIYRKNY
-822 HSTQSITGSSSSV
+822 STEALNGTAASI
-835 YGAGNIVIDATTF
+835 YAAGDIAFDIGT
-848 LNRLSTIEAGQNLT
+848 LRNRVSTIEAGGNLT
-862 VTSTTFNN
+862 IAGTTVTNDVASLLTHNK
-870 QTATL
+870 
-875 RTTSW
+875 
-880 YRNTYGSY
+880 YKNTYGSINAF
-888 GSGGWVI
+888 GSHWI
-895 KNGGSPDRPSGTEGP
+895 TENPNSPDYCNSGTSA
-910 GGQDCTTGTTRCF
+910 CF
-923 PEANAGSG
+923 THLGVGSG
-931 WIPWL
+931 WIPETYSPSGTAL
-936 DGNSANTTAVLRAGN
+936 LVAANTLTNSATGTT
-951 SLTLNGSTL
+951 T
-960 DDSNVGNTGL
+960 NTGTL
-970 IEASNVFVSA
+970 RGQNVLVTS
-980 RNIQNGLTPGST
+980 RNIQNGLPAGST
-992 VTINQQITNAV
+992 VTINPQITNAV
-1003 SLTPTSLATLSAL
+1003 SLTPTSLSNLSAL
-1016 YTINAV
+1016 YTINAA
-1022 GTSQYLLSASIDLGG
+1022 GTSQYLLSASIDLSG
-1037 NLLTPDYLT
+1037 NTLTPDYLT
-1046 SQLSG
+1046 SQLS
-1051 SAGNTNGL
+1051 AGAGDTGGL

-1079 TGSNFVLADV
+1079 TGQNFLLDDV

-1099 LYDNAIAFASTDSSA
+1099 LYDNAIAFASTDSTA
-1114 QIGTALSE
+1114 QIGTALTE
-1122 TQIANLDAPV
+1122 TQIASLDAPV

-1137 ERIDGRDVL
+1137 EQVDGRDVL

-1156 SIEVAPSGQIVASN
+1156 EIEISPAGQIVASN
-1170 NILIDA
+1170 NVLLEA
-1176 EETVTNTGTVS
+1176 EDTVTNTGTVS

-1192 LVRGQDIVNET
+1192 LVRAQDVVNET
-1203 LTTVASTSSG
+1203 LRTTATATTSRG
-1213 TGRSTVS
+1213 EVG

-1225 PTASISGENVFVVAE
+1225 PTASISGENVFIVAE

-1248 ITNTGAAITNTSPDG
+1248 ITNTGAAITNTSADG

-1273 VNQVLVTQAVEDVE
+1273 VNQVLVTEAVEDVE
-1287 VGNFV
+1287 LGNF
-1292 AEAREDFTIRENY
+1292 ATDFRSEISIREDY
-1305 TAGVIGGEGNVSVV
+1305 TSGVIGGEGNVSVV

-1325 INDASSIFSNEGD
+1325 VNDASSIFSNEGD

-1369 SSSSSSASSSGSGY
+1369 TSSSSSASSSGSGY

-1461 NSSSLTLSLSGNA
+1461 DSRSLTLSLSGNA

-1497 EYGQQQNATFITST
+1497 NYGEQQNATFITST

-1537 LSLIAGNNINSIAQQ
+1537 LSLIAGNDINSIAQQ

-1588 ENTTSIGVGGG
+1588 ENTTSIGFGGG

-1621 NITLVGT
+1621 NINLVGT
-1628 DLSSGGDTI
+1628 DLTSGGDTI

-1650 ETSSSFGFSASSSVG
+1650 ETSSSWGFSASSSVG

-1671 GLSPTASN
+1671 GLTPTASN
-1679 SFGVSTSSAVTNQE
+1679 SFGVSTSNSVTNQE

-1705 AGGSTTLAGVNVNAG
+1705 AGGATTLAGVNVNAG

-1776 ESLTTTDQAQ
+1776 ESLTTTDQAA

-1823 DLNVTDLQDTTSS
+1823 DLNITDLQDTTSS

-1864 ETGDVAG
+1864 ETGDAAA

-1884 TIAAIESGDGAAILG
+1884 TIAAIESGDGAAIIG
-1899 ALGGPGIGALAQQ
+1899 ALGGPGAGALAQQ
-1912 IDGATGGALNGQG
+1912 INGATGGALNGQG

-1941 EPAVDVAS
+1941 EPAVDVAG
-1949 LQGAVDDAGTVDVR
+1949 LQDAVDEAGTVDVR
-1963 LGAQFTETNTTTS
+1963 LGAQFTETNTSTS

-1982 VGGSANISANN
+1982 VGGSTNVSANN
-1993 LNLTGSNLNVTGDS
+1993 LNLTGSSLNVTGDS

-2074 VGEDVNIVGGNVQA
+2074 VAEDVNIVGGNVQA
-2088 GDINGVVGGSVN
+2088 GNINGVVGGSVN
-2100 VVTLQNAT
+2100 VVTLQNST
-2108 QSQSFEGDLMVEV
+2108 QSQSFDADLMVEV

-2141 QSDAQQSTFLASGN
+2141 QSDAQQSSFFASGD

-2193 NIDDTFGGS
+2193 TIDDTFGGS

-2268 QIDGDLTVATTQS
+2268 QIAGDLTVATTQS
-2281 TTSNFGL
+2281 TSSNFGL
-2288 EFGLEASGSS
+2288 ELGLEASGSS

-2325 AQAGFTFSNNLDLT
+2325 AQAGFTFANNLDLT

-2351 IAGNNANVNI
+2351 IAGNNANINV

-2378 VGFEAG
+2378 IGFEAG
-2384 GGGEEGSANQGSFG
+2384 GGGEEGSANQGNFG
-2398 VDFNLVDSSLNA
+2398 VDFNLVDSNLNA
-2410 AQSGISAGGSLA
+2410 AQSGITAGGNLA

-2429 TLTGAVIQ
+2429 TLTGAVVQ

-2448 LTVTTLQEDEFS
+2448 LTVTTLQEEEFS

-2472 GAGSGS
+2472 GSGSGN

-2487 RTETTTVAGIAATN
+2487 RTETTTVAGILATN
-2501 GNANVT
+2501 GNADVT

-2512 TLTGASITAQGGEA
+2512 TLTGASITAQGGEVN
-2526 TLDTQSLTVT
+2526 LDTQSLTVT

-2548 IGGGLDAS
+2548 IGGGIDAS

-2561 DTEALEV
+2561 DTETLEV
-2568 LGAAQEAGGNAPS
+2568 LGAAQEAGDNAPS
-2581 LNFELSA
+2581 LNFELSS

-2593 NGGVGDGATAAGTAG
+2593 TGGVGDGATAAGTEGAPT
-2608 SASAAETANAV
+2608 ASEAASAV
-2619 LSSLQQQIAT
+2619 LSSLQQQIA
-2629 AGETG
+2629 AANEPS
-2634 GSNAPQGVSA
+2634 GSGAPQGVSA
-2644 EVLTAKLGTLQASA
+2644 EELTAKLGTLQASA

-2672 FNDGDPA
+2672 FNEGDPA
-2679 AAEALDGLS
+2679 SAEALEGLS

-2724 ATSSTGD
+2724 AATTGED
-2731 DN
+2731 DS